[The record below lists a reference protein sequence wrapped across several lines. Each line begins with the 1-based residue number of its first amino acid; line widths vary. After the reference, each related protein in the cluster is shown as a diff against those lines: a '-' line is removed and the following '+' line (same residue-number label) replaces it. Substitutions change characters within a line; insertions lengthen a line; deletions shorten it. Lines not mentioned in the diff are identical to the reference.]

1 VEPDVRDA
9 VVDFVHR
16 WEEKTDL
23 SRCLFLKGLGI
34 FRNKF
39 RSWEKRYGM
48 DNFHNGK
55 IPRDFWLET
64 WERDAIVKYYKEHKD
79 VGYRSLSYM
88 MLDENVVAVSPA
100 TTYRVLKDADLL
112 NRWNK
117 KASSKGQGFSQPGK
131 AHEHWH
137 IDISY
142 INICGTFYYF
152 IGILDAYSRFIVHW
166 DIRESM
172 REHDV
177 EIVLQRAREL
187 SPEARPRIISD
198 NGPQFISKDFKSF
211 IRLAEMSH
219 VCTSPYYPQSNGK
232 LERWHRTL
240 KEECIRPLTPLSLED
255 AKRLVTDFV
264 MTYNYKRLHSAIG
277 FVCPYDRLTGR
288 DKQIF
293 AERDRKLEAARDRR
307 KTARGNRVHEAVC

>member
-1 VEPDVRDA
+1 MRDA
-9 VVDFVHR
+9 VVDFVHT
-16 WEEKTDL
+16 WEEKAEL
-23 SRCLFLKGLGI
+23 PRSLFLGGLGI

-39 RSWEKRYGM
+39 NSWEKRYGM

-55 IPRDFWLET
+55 IPRDFWLEG
-64 WERDAIVKYYKEHKD
+64 WEREAIVKYYKAHKD

-88 MLDENVVAVSPA
+88 MLDHDVVAVSPA

-117 KASSKGQGFSQPGK
+117 KVSSKGKGFSQPGR

-142 INICGTFYYF
+142 INIRGTFYYF
-152 IGILDAYSRFIVHW
+152 IGILDGYSRFIVNW

-172 REHDV
+172 TEHDV

-187 SPEARPRIISD
+187 YPDARPRIISD

-211 IRLAEMSH
+211 IRVAGMSH

-240 KEECIRPLTPLSLED
+240 KEECIRPQTPLSLED
-255 AKRLVTDFV
+255 AKRLVTEFV
-264 MTYNYKRLHSAIG
+264 TTYNRVRLHSAIG
-277 FVCPYDRLTGR
+277 FVSPYDKLTGR

-307 KTARGNRVHEAVC
+307 KAARGERLHDAVG

>member
-1 VEPDVRDA
+1 VEPDVRDG
-9 VVDFVHR
+9 VVDFVHK
-16 WEEKTDL
+16 WEEKTEL
-23 SRCLFLKGLGI
+23 PRCLFLKGIGL

-55 IPRDFWLET
+55 IPRDFWLES
-64 WERDAIVKYYKEHKD
+64 WERDAIVKYYKEHKE

-88 MLDENVVAVSPA
+88 MLDEDVVAVSPA

-112 NRWNK
+112 NRWNR
-117 KASSKGQGFSQPGK
+117 KASSKGQGFSQPGR

-152 IGILDAYSRFIVHW
+152 IGILDGYSRFIVHW

-177 EIVLQRAREL
+177 EIVLQKAREL
-187 SPEARPRIISD
+187 YPEARPRIISD

-211 IRLAEMSH
+211 IRLAGMSH

-264 MTYNYKRLHSAIG
+264 MTYNCKRLHSSIG
-277 FVCPYDRLTGR
+277 FVTPYDRLTGR

-307 KTARGNRVHEAVC
+307 KAARGNRVHDAVC